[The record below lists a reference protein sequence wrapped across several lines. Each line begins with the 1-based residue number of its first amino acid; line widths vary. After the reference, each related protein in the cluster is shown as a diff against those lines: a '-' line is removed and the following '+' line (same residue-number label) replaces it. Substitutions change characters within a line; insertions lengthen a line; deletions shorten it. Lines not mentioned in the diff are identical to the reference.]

1 MRPPVVPRPTPRA
14 TPAQAVSQLAQ
25 LPGYEAFYYGALKYG
40 QPGKR
45 AQSMAEVTDFQGR
58 AAAARDAM
66 ELALEGS
73 ADENMT
79 QDAVDQIIAMSQEN
93 PAATIEELMQIIG
106 KA

>member
-1 MRPPVVPRPTPRA
+1 MPRPVRRVPQQT
-14 TPAQAVSQLAQ
+14 VSQLSD
-25 LPGYEAFYYGALKYG
+25 LPKYEAFYYGAMKYG
-40 QPGKR
+40 QPGAK

-93 PAATIEELMQIIG
+93 PAATIEELMQIIEG
-106 KA
+106 RKNG

>member
-1 MRPPVVPRPTPRA
+1 MPMP
-14 TPAQAVSQLAQ
+14 QQQVSQLSD
-25 LPGYEAFYYGALKYG
+25 LPKYEAFYYGALKYG

-45 AQSMAEVTDFQGR
+45 AQSMADVTDFQGR
-58 AAAARDAM
+58 AAKARDAM

-93 PAATIEELMQIIG
+93 PAATIEELMQIIEG
-106 KA
+106 RRNG